1 MNQPMRQWGKFMS
14 KKRNKRQIKKERNK
28 FLNDIKKQLRYSS
41 GILPIPGVI
50 RAGSNRM
57 YFLCEEGLFCL

>member
-1 MNQPMRQWGKFMS
+1 MS

-28 FLNDIKKQLRYSS
+28 FLNEIKRQSRYTE

-57 YFLCEEGLFCL
+57 FFLCKEGLFCL